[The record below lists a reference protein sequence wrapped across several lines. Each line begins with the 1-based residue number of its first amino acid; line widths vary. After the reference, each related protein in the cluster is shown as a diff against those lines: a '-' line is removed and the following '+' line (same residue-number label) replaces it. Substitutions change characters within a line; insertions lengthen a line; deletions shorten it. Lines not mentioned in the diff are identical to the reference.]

1 MNFNKATESGY
12 IKLFALNRIDFHIA
26 KVKPLEGT
34 WGVFRNPLFQS
45 LFPFQ
50 NEDNLCFVSVS
61 CGLKTPGKKPS
72 AQGQIEG

>member
-12 IKLFALNRIDFHIA
+12 IKLFALNRIDIHIA

-45 LFPFQ
+45 LFPF
-50 NEDNLCFVSVS
+50 S
-61 CGLKTPGKKPS
+61 K
-72 AQGQIEG
+72 